1 MNINSSK
8 LLMPFILT
16 LLILMP
22 IMYPISWT
30 GNEFNYFGIAKHN
43 ISPNPYSHSYASYN
57 GQLSRIFAD
66 YTIGF
71 FVELFD
77 FDNAWIILRVLG
89 LFLISAAYAY
99 LTSKLEISLPSAIVA
114 LMLFKKLGQTYF
126 GGEWLF
132 NDIEPKVFAYIFVLY
147 GLAFASINKQSI
159 AIILL
164 SLATYFH
171 FLVGGFWGMATVV
184 YIYLSS
190 QSSKQAFYYFKYFI
204 LVITPIFAL
213 LVYENLRLPPPDIS
227 GLGYSVD
234 QIYSTIRAPHHVAP
248 FDGDNI
254 RENWGNGFFLIIFN
268 TFILSILY
276 CSNFLERKPFALWI
290 LLLHAYLL
298 LAFLLAYFDRNTQYL
313 GKLYLFRPASLILL
327 LTLLVYC
334 DLAFSYLSKL
344 KIPQLVFT
352 LILLLL
358 VSRSV
363 YKNMTLDSFLHITP
377 LFNTLSDDEKKVSN
391 WLNEHTQTSDII
403 LFEEGDNEKLTT
415 ENFEQLVNRPSL
427 VNWKFVPT
435 TKYAI
440 ARWYRLMLLKR
451 KAFSGDCSAFASLPA
466 KYYISYSEASYKNIS
481 HCSRTVFSEGKYNI
495 TYYEPTD
502 NESAL

>member
-1 MNINSSK
+1 
-8 LLMPFILT
+8 MPFIFT
-16 LLILMP
+16 LLILTP
-22 IMYPISWT
+22 IMYPVNWT

-43 ISPNPYSHSYASYN
+43 IAPSPYSSLYASYN

-66 YTIGF
+66 YTIGLFIEF
-71 FVELFD
+71 FG
-77 FDNAWIILRVLG
+77 FDNAWTILRLIG
-89 LFLISAAYAY
+89 LFFISAAYAY
-99 LTSKLEISLPSAIVA
+99 FTTKLELFLPSAIVA
-114 LMLFKKLGQTYF
+114 LLLFKKLGQTYF
-126 GGEWLF
+126 GAEWLF
-132 NDIEPKVFAYIFVLY
+132 NDIEPKVFAYIFVFF
-147 GLAFASINKQSI
+147 GLAFATINKQSI
-159 AIILL
+159 TIIFL

-171 FLVGGFWGMATVV
+171 FLVGGFWGIATFV
-184 YIYLSS
+184 YIYLNC
-190 QSSKQAFYYFKYFI
+190 QSGKQNFYYFKYFI
-204 LVITPIFAL
+204 LAITPVFAL

-254 RENWGNGFFLIIFN
+254 RENWGNGFVFIIFN

-276 CSNFLERKPFALWI
+276 YFNFLERKPFVLWI

-327 LTLLVYC
+327 LTLLIYC
-334 DLAFSYLSKL
+334 DLAFDYLLKL
-344 KIPQLVFT
+344 KIPQSVFT
-352 LILLLL
+352 LILLLI

-363 YKNMTLDSFLHITP
+363 YKNMTLNSFLHITP
-377 LFNTLSDDEKKVSN
+377 LLNTLSDDEKKVSN
-391 WLNEHTQTSDII
+391 WLNEHTQTSDVI
-403 LFEEGDNEKLTT
+403 LFDEGDNEKLTT

-466 KYYISYSEASYKNIS
+466 KYYISYSEASYKNVS
-481 HCSRTVFSEGKYNI
+481 HCSRTVFSKGKYNI
-495 TYYEPTD
+495 TFYEPTV
-502 NESAL
+502 NEPAL